1 MKKIFGMRKHRDRDR
16 ELDKRYRDELEEYE
30 DDFYE
35 DDYPD
40 DEDFEDDDFSDEDY
54 RDDEDYADE
63 DYRDEDDYSDD
74 ERLSDERYSDEED
87 IAEDDEEYPEDVD
100 SERDAGDDLDY
111 EDDDRDYAEDDRDY
125 AEDDRDYA
133 EDERDFVDDDHEYVE
148 NGRNH
153 ANDRYSDEE
162 YPEENEYPEDEENYE
177 DENYDSEYP
186 EEGEDYLEDKDNYE
200 DEDYNSDY
208 PEDDE
213 DFEDEDYDREYY
225 DDRYEDEYG
234 NEYPY
239 EDYDRDN
246 RRGAMRKS
254 RRDHRRDDDEESV
267 GAKILAF
274 IGRTSAVERIA
285 AVFALL
291 ILAGGIATASF
302 YATALNGNKQL
313 ESFNDIGLNLTETEM
328 VGKSGL
334 IAVADAEKARAMA
347 AQFVAE
353 EPEEEEEIEVAD
365 DAEDVTIKMTVTSI
379 KSDIKVKFINS
390 ATGKLV
396 ANLPLEIDVVGP
408 DGNTVMYNDHD
419 QDGIIYKKD
428 ITKGEYK
435 VTPRALPSGYENY
448 KLELSSKSV
457 TVKDT
462 VEMKAVDVSNEV
474 KKESQVNVAKEDTQV
489 KTEVESV
496 LKDTVE
502 WVESTKTALGEKGDG
517 SYSFEEVSKDKIPN
531 PGSASMVGTR
541 RWMLAE
547 LKNSRP
553 ALAFLTGNVENK
565 DVSVSPNSIELK
577 VGEHEN
583 ISVKVGGE
591 EVDANLTSDSDC
603 VEIDGKKITAI
614 KAGSATIKVDVS
626 GAETKTIEVKVEE
639 DKISISANQEMTEGE
654 TQVVSIS
661 GTSADVKLESSDNS
675 VVSVSDKTIK
685 AEKAGTATIKATGDN
700 CEPDEVTITVKAK
713 EKEKE
718 NFSVNG
724 NTVNVKV
731 GESASIGASA
741 SSSISYKS
749 QDENIAT
756 VDGSGNVKGV
766 KEGNTKITLT
776 AEGYNDGT
784 VNVKV
789 DLKDMKIE
797 ISSNTVK
804 VGDNAQIK
812 VSEPSKVTFTSEN
825 SDIATVDPNGK
836 VTGVKEG
843 TAKITVK
850 ADGYKDASFD
860 VTVTKADLKTMTVEP
875 SPVKVNVSES
885 VSLKVTGPE
894 AGKATFS
901 SKDSN
906 IAKVETD
913 GKITGV
919 SVGNTIITVKSEGY
933 TDVPVNVEVLA
944 KEGNP
949 VPMAITKINIVEGQ
963 KIKISAKD
971 ANISIRLKSENTGIA
986 SISDN
991 TTIVGAGEGE
1001 VKVIVSADGYA
1012 DNTITVKVY
1021 SKDTVLKD
1029 KDGNEIWVLK
1039 SDGDYYKATYEDYYT
1054 RDRFYIRTAAKNYK
1068 YTGWQTIDGKTYF
1081 FDKNGNYVTGEQ
1093 VIQGAKYSF
1102 GADGVLAKA
1111 PGAMGIDVSK
1121 WNGNIDW
1128 NAVKNSG
1135 VQFVIIR
1142 CGYRGSSAGALIE
1155 DSKFKSNIKGAQAA
1169 GLKVGVY
1176 FFTQAVNEVEA
1187 VEEASMVINLV
1198 KGYTLSFPVY
1208 LDVEGSNG
1216 RGDSISASQRT
1227 ANIKAFCGT
1236 IANAGYKAGVY
1247 ANKTWFTS
1255 MINTSQITNYKI
1267 WLAQYAQAVTYTGSR
1282 YDMWQY
1288 TSKGRVTGISG
1299 NVDMNIC
1306 Y

>member
-54 RDDEDYADE
+54 HDDEDYADE

-74 ERLSDERYSDEED
+74 ERLSNERYSDEED
-87 IAEDDEEYPEDVD
+87 IVEDDEEYPKDVD
-100 SERDAGDDLDY
+100 SERDAGYDFDY
-111 EDDDRDYAEDDRDY
+111 EDDDRDYVEDDRDY

-148 NGRNH
+148 SGRNH
-153 ANDRYSDEE
+153 ADDRYSDEE
-162 YPEENEYPEDEENYE
+162 YPEENEYPEDEENY
-177 DENYDSEYP
+177 DSEYP
-186 EEGEDYLEDKDNYE
+186 EDGEDYPEEDEDYE
-200 DEDYNSDY
+200 DEDYDSN
-208 PEDDE
+208 
-213 DFEDEDYDREYY
+213 REYF

-239 EDYDRDN
+239 DEQHDRGN
-246 RRGAMRKS
+246 RRGAIRKS
-254 RRDHRRDDDEESV
+254 RRDRRRDDDEESV

-274 IGRTSAVERIA
+274 IRKTTVVERIA

-353 EPEEEEEIEVAD
+353 EPEEEEEEIEVAD
-365 DAEDVTIKMTVTSI
+365 DAENVTIKMTVTSI

-396 ANLPLEIDVVGP
+396 ANLPFEIDVDCP
-408 DGNTVMYNDHD
+408 DGTTVTYNDHD

-428 ITKGEYK
+428 ITKGDYK

-448 KLELSSKSV
+448 KLELSAKSV

-496 LKDTVE
+496 LQDTVE
-502 WVESTKTALGEKGDG
+502 WVESTKTPLGVSSDG
-517 SYSFEEVSKDKIPN
+517 TYTYEEISKDKIPN
-531 PGSASMVGTR
+531 PGNASMVGTR
-541 RWMLAE
+541 RWML
-547 LKNSRP
+547 
-553 ALAFLTGNVENK
+553 LTTGSSENNTTIVDGETPTGSEPGEGKTDESGTDTSKEDEEKPK
-565 DVSVSPNSIELK
+565 DEPKEK
-577 VGEHEN
+577 
-583 ISVKVGGE
+583 
-591 EVDANLTSDSDC
+591 
-603 VEIDGKKITAI
+603 
-614 KAGSATIKVDVS
+614 
-626 GAETKTIEVKVEE
+626 
-639 DKISISANQEMTEGE
+639 DKISISVNSTEMTEGD
-654 TQVVSIS
+654 TQEVSIS
-661 GTSADVKLESSDNS
+661 GTSVEVRLESSDS
-675 VVSVSDKTIK
+675 SIVSVSGKSIK
-685 AEKAGTATIKATGDN
+685 AEKAGSATIKATGDN
-700 CEPDEVTITVKAK
+700 CEPAEVTITVKAK

-724 NTVNVKV
+724 NTVTVKV
-731 GESASIGASA
+731 GETTSIGASA

-749 QDENIAT
+749 QDESIAT

-766 KEGNTKITLT
+766 KEGSTKITLT
-776 AEGYNDGT
+776 AEGYNEGT
-784 VNVKV
+784 VNVTVSKA
-789 DLKDMKIE
+789 DLKEMKVE
-797 ISSNTVK
+797 TSNITVK
-804 VGDNAQIK
+804 AGESAQIK
-812 VSEPSKVTFTSEN
+812 VTEPSKVSFSS
-825 SDIATVDPNGK
+825 SDKNIATVGETDGK

-843 TAKITVK
+843 TATITLK
-850 ADGYKDASFD
+850 ADGYKDATVN
-860 VTVTKADLKTMTVEP
+860 VTVSKTDAKTMTVEP
-875 SPVKVNVSES
+875 SSVKVKVSETLQIK
-885 VSLKVTGPE
+885 VSGPE
-894 AGKATFS
+894 AGKVKFVSA
-901 SKDSN
+901 DSN
-906 IAKVETD
+906 VAKVGETD
-913 GKITGV
+913 GKVTGV
-919 SVGNTIITVKSEGY
+919 SVGKTTIKITSEGY
-933 TDVPVNVEVLA
+933 TDVSLNVEVVA

-949 VPMAITKINIVEGQ
+949 VPMSISKINIVEGQ

-971 ANISIRLKSENTGIA
+971 ANISIKLKSENTGIA
-986 SISDN
+986 SIADG
-991 TTIVGAGEGE
+991 TTIVGVGEGE

-1021 SKDTVLKD
+1021 SKNTILKD

-1039 SDGDYYKATYEDYYT
+1039 QDGSYYKATYEDYYT
-1054 RDRFYIRTAAKNYK
+1054 RDKFFVKKQATNYK

-1081 FDKNGNYVTGEQ
+1081 FDKNGNKITGDQ

-1102 GADGVLAKA
+1102 GADGALVQTA
-1111 PGAMGIDVSK
+1111 GGMGIDVSK

-1128 NAVKNSG
+1128 AAVKNSG
-1135 VQFVIIR
+1135 VNFVIIR
-1142 CGYRGSSAGALIE
+1142 CGYRGSSEGALIE
-1155 DSKFKSNIKGAQAA
+1155 DQKFRSNIKGATNA

-1198 KGYTLSFPVY
+1198 KGYNLSYPIY

-1216 RGDSISASQRT
+1216 RGDRISVSQRT

-1236 IANAGYKAGVY
+1236 ISNAGYRAGVY

-1267 WLAQYAQAVTYTGSR
+1267 WLAQYAQAVTYNASR

>member
-87 IAEDDEEYPEDVD
+87 IVENDEEYPEDVD

-125 AEDDRDYA
+125 AED
-133 EDERDFVDDDHEYVE
+133 ERDFVDDDHEYVE
-148 NGRNH
+148 SGRNH

-177 DENYDSEYP
+177 DENYDPEYP
-186 EEGEDYLEDKDNYE
+186 EDGE
-200 DEDYNSDY
+200 DY

-213 DFEDEDYDREYY
+213 DYEDEDYDSDREYY

-254 RRDHRRDDDEESV
+254 RRDRRRDDDEESV

-274 IGRTSAVERIA
+274 IRKTTVVERIA

-496 LKDTVE
+496 IQDTVE
-502 WVESTKTALGEKGDG
+502 WVESTKTPLGVSSDG
-517 SYSFEEVSKDKIPN
+517 TYTYEEISKDKIPN
-531 PGSASMVGTR
+531 PGNASMVGIR
-541 RWMLAE
+541 RWML
-547 LKNSRP
+547 
-553 ALAFLTGNVENK
+553 LTTGSSENNTTIVDGETPTGSEPGEGKTDESGTDTSKEDEEKPK
-565 DVSVSPNSIELK
+565 DEPKEK
-577 VGEHEN
+577 
-583 ISVKVGGE
+583 
-591 EVDANLTSDSDC
+591 
-603 VEIDGKKITAI
+603 
-614 KAGSATIKVDVS
+614 
-626 GAETKTIEVKVEE
+626 
-639 DKISISANQEMTEGE
+639 DKISISVNSTEMTEGD
-654 TQVVSIS
+654 TQEVSIS
-661 GTSADVKLESSDNS
+661 GTSVEVRLESSDS
-675 VVSVSDKTIK
+675 SIVSVSGKSIK
-685 AEKAGTATIKATGDN
+685 AEKAGSATIKATGDN
-700 CEPDEVTITVKAK
+700 CEPAEVTITVKAK
-713 EKEKE
+713 EKGKE

-724 NTVNVKV
+724 NTVTVKV
-731 GESASIGASA
+731 GETTSIGASA

-749 QDENIAT
+749 QDESIAT

-766 KEGNTKITLT
+766 KEGSTKITLT
-776 AEGYNDGT
+776 AEGYNEGT
-784 VNVKV
+784 VNVTVSKA
-789 DLKDMKIE
+789 DLKDMKVE
-797 ISSNTVK
+797 NSNITVK
-804 VGDNAQIK
+804 AGESTQIK
-812 VSEPSKVTFTSEN
+812 VTEPSKVSFSS
-825 SDIATVDPNGK
+825 SDKNIATVGETDGK

-843 TAKITVK
+843 TATITLK
-850 ADGYKDASFD
+850 ADGYKDATVN
-860 VTVTKADLKTMTVEP
+860 VTVSKADAKTMTVEP
-875 SPVKVNVSES
+875 SSVKVKVSDTLQIK
-885 VSLKVTGPE
+885 VSGPE
-894 AGKATFS
+894 AGKVKFVSA
-901 SKDSN
+901 DSN
-906 IAKVETD
+906 IAKVGETD
-913 GKITGV
+913 GKVTGV
-919 SVGNTIITVKSEGY
+919 SVGKTTIKITSEGY
-933 TDVPVNVEVLA
+933 TDVSLNVEVVA

-949 VPMAITKINIVEGQ
+949 VPMSISKINIVEGQ

-971 ANISIRLKSENTGIA
+971 TNISIKLKSENTGIA
-986 SISDN
+986 SISDG
-991 TTIVGAGEGE
+991 TTIVGVGEGE

-1012 DNTITVKVY
+1012 DNTISVKVY
-1021 SKDTVLKD
+1021 SKNTVLKD

-1039 SDGDYYKATYEDYYT
+1039 QDGSYYKATYEDYYT
-1054 RDRFYIRTAAKNYK
+1054 RDKFFVKKQATNYK

-1081 FDKNGNYVTGEQ
+1081 FDKNGNKITGDQ

-1102 GADGVLAKA
+1102 GADGALAQTA
-1111 PGAMGIDVSK
+1111 GGMGIDVSK

-1128 NAVKNSG
+1128 AAVKNSG
-1135 VQFVIIR
+1135 VNFVIIR
-1142 CGYRGSSAGALIE
+1142 CGYRGSSEGALIE
-1155 DSKFKSNIKGAQAA
+1155 DQKFRSNIKGAINA

-1198 KGYTLSFPVY
+1198 KDYNLSYPIY

-1216 RGDSISASQRT
+1216 RGDRISVSQRT

-1236 IANAGYKAGVY
+1236 ISNAGYRAGVY

-1267 WLAQYAQAVTYTGSR
+1267 WLAQYAQAVTYNASR

>member
-35 DDYPD
+35 EDDEYSDDGDYPD

-54 RDDEDYADE
+54 RDDEDYADD
-63 DYRDEDDYSDD
+63 DYRDEEDYPED
-74 ERLSDERYSDEED
+74 ED
-87 IAEDDEEYPEDVD
+87 IADDEEYPEDEDYAEGDERYSDERYPEDEDFAEDSKDYRDDEDEVIEEDDYPEDGEYYEEDEFYEEDEYPEEVD
-100 SERDAGDDLDY
+100 SERDAGDDRDY

-125 AEDDRDYA
+125 AED
-133 EDERDFVDDDHEYVE
+133 
-148 NGRNH
+148 
-153 ANDRYSDEE
+153 EE
-162 YPEENEYPEDEENYE
+162 YPEDEDYPEEDYESENSEDVEEYPEDEENYE

-186 EEGEDYLEDKDNYE
+186 EE
-200 DEDYNSDY
+200 DEDYEEDY
-208 PEDDE
+208 
-213 DFEDEDYDREYY
+213 DYDREYF

-254 RRDHRRDDDEESV
+254 RRDRRRDDDEESV

-334 IAVADAEKARAMA
+334 IAVADAERARAMA

-408 DGNTVMYNDHD
+408 DGNTVTYNDHD

-448 KLELSSKSV
+448 KLEISSKSV

-517 SYSFEEVSKDKIPN
+517 SYSFEEISKDKITDPAQ
-531 PGSASMVGTR
+531 GAMIGTR
-541 RWMLAE
+541 KWMLLAMRSSSNAGDSSTTIGDE
-547 LKNSRP
+547 ETPLDPGTGDSKENNDDSGNGDSKNEEE
-553 ALAFLTGNVENK
+553 TKTENK
-565 DVSVSPNSIELK
+565 KFSVDGKS
-577 VGEHEN
+577 
-583 ISVKVGGE
+583 ISVKVG
-591 EVDANLTSDSDC
+591 
-603 VEIDGKKITAI
+603 
-614 KAGSATIKVDVS
+614 
-626 GAETKTIEVKVEE
+626 AE
-639 DKISISANQEMTEGE
+639 S
-654 TQVVSIS
+654 VSIEAS
-661 GTSADVKLESSDNS
+661 ESSIEYSSNDTSIATVDSSGNVTGVKEGS
-675 VVSVSDKTIK
+675 TTITLKAEGYDDGTVKVSVSAADKKDIK
-685 AEKAGTATIKATGDN
+685 IDSSS
-700 CEPDEVTITVKAK
+700 IT
-713 EKEKE
+713 
-718 NFSVNG
+718 
-724 NTVNVKV
+724 VKV
-731 GESASIGASA
+731 GETASIGASA
-741 SSSISYKS
+741 SSKITYDSK
-749 QDENIAT
+749 DTGVAT
-756 VDGSGNVKGV
+756 VD
-766 KEGNTKITLT
+766 
-776 AEGYNDGT
+776 
-784 VNVKV
+784 
-789 DLKDMKIE
+789 
-797 ISSNTVK
+797 
-804 VGDNAQIK
+804 
-812 VSEPSKVTFTSEN
+812 
-825 SDIATVDPNGK
+825 SDGK

-843 TAKITVK
+843 STEITLK
-850 ADGYKDASFD
+850 ADGYNDGK
-860 VTVTKADLKTMTVEP
+860 VYITVSKADLKKMTVEPASISLKAGEETQIKVTGPESGKVKFESANKDVATVGETDGKVKAVKGGDTEVKITSDGYEDVTIKVSVAKADAKTMTVEP
-875 SPVKVNVSES
+875 ASL
-885 VSLKVTGPE
+885 SLKVTEEATLKVSGPE
-894 AGKATFS
+894 SGKVKFESGNKEVVT
-901 SKDSN
+901 
-906 IAKVETD
+906 VGETD
-913 GKITGV
+913 GKVKAV
-919 SVGNTIITVKSEGY
+919 SVGETTINITSEGY
-933 TDVPVNVEVLA
+933 TGISVKVTVKA
-944 KEGNP
+944 KEGEP
-949 VPMAITKINIVEGQ
+949 VPMSVTKLKLIEG
-963 KIKISAKD
+963 KSVKISAKD
-971 ANISIRLKSENTGIA
+971 TKLSIWLESDNSNIA
-986 SISDN
+986 AISDK
-991 TTIVGAGEGE
+991 TTITGKAAGDTKVR
-1001 VKVIVSADGYA
+1001 VKADGYA
-1012 DNTITVKVY
+1012 ENVIEVKVV
-1021 SKDTVLKD
+1021 SKDTILKD

-1054 RDRFYIRTAAKNYK
+1054 RDRFYIRTAAKSYK

>member
-35 DDYPD
+35 DDDDYSDEDYPD
-40 DEDFEDDDFSDEDY
+40 DEDFEDDEYSDEDY
-54 RDDEDYADE
+54 RDDEDYDFSDE
-63 DYRDEDDYSDD
+63 DYRE
-74 ERLSDERYSDEED
+74 DEED
-87 IAEDDEEYPEDVD
+87 FVEDDRNYSEDDEDFAEDDEDYREDEEENYSEDDEDYSEDKEGFAKDDDYSEEDEFYEEDDYPEDVD
-100 SERDAGDDLDY
+100 SKQDAS
-111 EDDDRDYAEDDRDY
+111 
-125 AEDDRDYA
+125 DDRDYA
-133 EDERDFVDDDHEYVE
+133 EDEEYPEVTFE
-148 NGRNH
+148 E
-153 ANDRYSDEE
+153 EE
-162 YPEENEYPEDEENYE
+162 YPDENSDSRYSADNENFSDDDEDYPED
-177 DENYDSEYP
+177 D
-186 EEGEDYLEDKDNYE
+186 DNYHDGE
-200 DEDYNSDY
+200 EVY

-213 DFEDEDYDREYY
+213 DFEDEDYDDDREYFE
-225 DDRYEDEYG
+225 DRYEDEYG

-239 EDYDRDN
+239 DEEYDRGN
-246 RRGAMRKS
+246 RRGEVRKS
-254 RRDHRRDDDEESV
+254 RRDRRRDDDDESV

-274 IGRTSAVERIA
+274 IGKTTAVERIA

-291 ILAGGIATASF
+291 ILAGGIAIASF

-313 ESFNDIGLNLTETEM
+313 ESFNDIGLSLAETEM
-328 VGKSGL
+328 VGQSGL
-334 IAVADAEKARAMA
+334 IAVADAERARAMA
-347 AQFVAE
+347 AQFVVE
-353 EPEEEEEIEVAD
+353 EPEEEEEEIEVAD

-408 DGNTVMYNDHD
+408 DGNTVTYNDHD

-428 ITKGEYK
+428 ITKGDYK

-474 KKESQVNVAKEDTQV
+474 KKESQVNVAKEDTKV
-489 KTEVESV
+489 KTEIESV
-496 LKDTVE
+496 LQDTVE
-502 WVESTKTALGEKGDG
+502 WVESTKTSLGEKGDG
-517 SYSFEEVSKDKIPN
+517 SYSFEEISKDKITDPAQ
-531 PGSASMVGTR
+531 GAMVGTR
-541 RWMLAE
+541 KWMLLAMRSSSNTGDSTTTTIPDE
-547 LKNSRP
+547 NTPLDPGNGSSDENNDDSGNDNS
-553 ALAFLTGNVENK
+553 NN
-565 DVSVSPNSIELK
+565 
-577 VGEHEN
+577 GE
-583 ISVKVGGE
+583 
-591 EVDANLTSDSDC
+591 DAPK
-603 VEIDGKKITAI
+603 EK
-614 KAGSATIKVDVS
+614 
-626 GAETKTIEVKVEE
+626 
-639 DKISISANQEMTEGE
+639 DKISISVSNTEMTEGDSQE
-654 TQVVSIS
+654 VSIS
-661 GTSADVKLESSDNS
+661 GTSEKVELSSSDTS
-675 VVSVSDKTIK
+675 VVSVSGTTIK
-685 AEKAGTATIKATGDN
+685 AEKEGNATITASGNN
-700 CEPDEVTITVKAK
+700 CESAELKITVKAK

-724 NTVNVKV
+724 NTITVKV
-731 GESASIGASA
+731 DATVSINASA
-741 SSSISYKS
+741 SSKITYESK
-749 QDENIAT
+749 DTGIAT
-756 VDGSGNVKGV
+756 VD
-766 KEGNTKITLT
+766 
-776 AEGYNDGT
+776 
-784 VNVKV
+784 
-789 DLKDMKIE
+789 
-797 ISSNTVK
+797 
-804 VGDNAQIK
+804 
-812 VSEPSKVTFTSEN
+812 
-825 SDIATVDPNGK
+825 SDGK

-843 TAKITVK
+843 STEIILK
-850 ADGYKDASFD
+850 ADGYNDGK
-860 VTVTKADLKTMTVEP
+860 VYITVSKADLKKMTVEPTAVSLKVGEETQIKVTGPDSGKVKFESSDKNIATVGETDGKVKAVADGNTTVKITSDGYEPITINVSVAKAEAKTMTVEP
-875 SPVKVNVSES
+875 ASVTVKVTEEVT
-885 VSLKVTGPE
+885 LKVSGPE
-894 AGKATFS
+894 SGKVKFESANKEVAT
-901 SKDSN
+901 
-906 IAKVETD
+906 VGETD
-913 GKITGV
+913 GKIKGV
-919 SVGNTIITVKSEGY
+919 TVGETTIKITSDGYADISVKVTVK
-933 TDVPVNVEVLA
+933 A
-944 KEGNP
+944 KEGEP
-949 VPMAITKINIVEGQ
+949 VPMSVNKLKLIEG
-963 KIKISAKD
+963 KSVKISAKD
-971 ANISIRLKSENTGIA
+971 TKLSIWLESDNSNIA
-986 SISDN
+986 AISDK
-991 TTIVGAGEGE
+991 TTITGKAAGETT
-1001 VKVIVSADGYA
+1001 VKVKADGYA
-1012 DNTITVKVY
+1012 DNTITVKVV
-1021 SKDTVLKD
+1021 SKDTILTD

-1054 RDRFYIRTAAKNYK
+1054 RDKFFIRTTAKSYK

-1111 PGAMGIDVSK
+1111 PGTMGIDVSK

-1135 VQFVIIR
+1135 VNFVIIR
-1142 CGYRGSSAGALIE
+1142 CGYRGSSEGALIE
-1155 DSKFKSNIKGAQAA
+1155 DQKFRSNIKGAQAA

-1198 KGYTLSFPVY
+1198 KGYTLSYPVY

-1216 RGDSISASQRT
+1216 RGDRISASQRT

-1247 ANKTWFTS
+1247 ANKTWLTS

>member
-1 MKKIFGMRKHRDRDR
+1 MKKFFGMRKHRDRDR

-35 DDYPD
+35 EDDEYSDEDYPD
-40 DEDFEDDDFSDEDY
+40 DGDFDDDDFSDEDY
-54 RDDEDYADE
+54 RDDDDYADE

-87 IAEDDEEYPEDVD
+87 IAEDDEEYPEDEEFAEDSKDYRDDESEVIEDDDYPEDGEYSEEDEFYEEDECPEDVD
-100 SERDAGDDLDY
+100 SERNAGDDLDY
-111 EDDDRDYAEDDRDY
+111 ED
-125 AEDDRDYA
+125 DDRDYA

-153 ANDRYSDEE
+153 ANDRYSDE
-162 YPEENEYPEDEENYE
+162 
-177 DENYDSEYP
+177 NYDSEYP
-186 EEGEDYLEDKDNYE
+186 EDSEDYPD
-200 DEDYNSDY
+200 
-208 PEDDE
+208 DDE
-213 DFEDEDYDREYY
+213 DFEDDDEDYDREYY

-239 EDYDRDN
+239 DEQHDRGN

-254 RRDHRRDDDEESV
+254 RRDRRRDDDEESV

-302 YATALNGNKQL
+302 YATALNGSKQL

-396 ANLPLEIDVVGP
+396 ANLPFEIDVACP
-408 DGNTVMYNDHD
+408 DGTTVTYNDHD

-428 ITKGEYK
+428 ITKGDYK

-448 KLELSSKSV
+448 KLELTAKSV

-496 LKDTVE
+496 LQDTVE
-502 WVESTKTALGEKGDG
+502 WVESTKTPLGVSSDG
-517 SYSFEEVSKDKIPN
+517 TYTYEEISKDKIPN
-531 PGSASMVGTR
+531 PGNASMVGTR
-541 RWMLAE
+541 RWML
-547 LKNSRP
+547 
-553 ALAFLTGNVENK
+553 LTTGAGEGNTNIDDEETPTG
-565 DVSVSPNSIELK
+565 SEP
-577 VGEHEN
+577 GEGKTDE
-583 ISVKVGGE
+583 SGTDTSKEDE
-591 EVDANLTSDSDC
+591 E
-603 VEIDGKKITAI
+603 KPK
-614 KAGSATIKVDVS
+614 
-626 GAETKTIEVKVEE
+626 EE
-639 DKISISANQEMTEGE
+639 PKEKDKISISVNNTEMTEGE
-654 TQVVSIS
+654 TQEVSIS
-661 GTSADVKLESSDNS
+661 GTSVEVKLESSDS
-675 VVSVSDKTIK
+675 SIVSVSGKSIK
-685 AEKAGTATIKATGDN
+685 AEKAGSATIKATGDN
-700 CEPDEVTITVKAK
+700 CEPAEVTISVKAK

-724 NTVNVKV
+724 NTVTVKV
-731 GESASIGASA
+731 GETASIGASA

-749 QDENIAT
+749 QDESIAT
-756 VDGSGNVKGV
+756 VDGSGTVKGV
-766 KEGNTKITLT
+766 KEGSTKITLT
-776 AEGYNDGT
+776 AEGYNEGT
-784 VNVKV
+784 VNVTVSKA
-789 DLKDMKIE
+789 DLKDMKVE
-797 ISSNTVK
+797 TSNIPVK
-804 VGDNAQIK
+804 VGESAQIK
-812 VSEPSKVTFTSEN
+812 VTEPSKVSFSS
-825 SDIATVDPNGK
+825 SDKNIVTVGETDGK

-843 TAKITVK
+843 TATITLK
-850 ADGYKDASFD
+850 ADGYKDATVN
-860 VTVTKADLKTMTVEP
+860 VTVSKTDAKTMTVEP
-875 SPVKVNVSES
+875 SSVKVKVSET
-885 VSLKVTGPE
+885 LQIKVTGPE
-894 AGKATFS
+894 AGKVKFVST
-901 SKDSN
+901 DSN
-906 IAKVETD
+906 IAKVGETD
-913 GKITGV
+913 GKVTGV
-919 SVGNTIITVKSEGY
+919 SAGNTTIKITSEGY
-933 TDVPVNVEVLA
+933 TDVSLNVEVVA

-949 VPMAITKINIVEGQ
+949 VPMSISKINIVEGQ

-971 ANISIRLKSENTGIA
+971 ANISIKLKSENTGIA
-986 SISDN
+986 SIADG

-1021 SKDTVLKD
+1021 SKNTVLKD

-1039 SDGDYYKATYEDYYT
+1039 QDGSYYKATYEDYYT
-1054 RDRFYIRTAAKNYK
+1054 RDKFFVKKQATNYK

-1081 FDKNGNYVTGEQ
+1081 FDKNGNKITGDQ

-1102 GADGVLAKA
+1102 GADGALAQTA
-1111 PGAMGIDVSK
+1111 GGMGIDVSK

-1128 NAVKNSG
+1128 AAVKNSG
-1135 VQFVIIR
+1135 VNFVIIR
-1142 CGYRGSSAGALIE
+1142 CGYRGSSEGALIE
-1155 DSKFKSNIKGAQAA
+1155 DQKFRSNIKGATNA

-1198 KGYTLSFPVY
+1198 NGYNLSYPIY

-1216 RGDSISASQRT
+1216 RGDRISVSQRT

-1236 IANAGYKAGVY
+1236 ISNAGYRAGVY

-1267 WLAQYAQAVTYTGSR
+1267 WLAQYAQAVTYNASR

>member
-1 MKKIFGMRKHRDRDR
+1 MKKFFGMRKHRDRDR

-35 DDYPD
+35 EDDEYSDEDYSD

-54 RDDEDYADE
+54 PEDGEYSEDEEFYEEGDFPENVDSKQGSGNDHDYAE
-63 DYRDEDDYSDD
+63 S
-74 ERLSDERYSDEED
+74 
-87 IAEDDEEYPEDVD
+87 
-100 SERDAGDDLDY
+100 
-111 EDDDRDYAEDDRDY
+111 DRDYVEDDRDY
-125 AEDDRDYA
+125 AEDDFDNAEDDLNNSDEGNDPEYPDEDYA
-133 EDERDFVDDDHEYVE
+133 ED
-148 NGRNH
+148 
-153 ANDRYSDEE
+153 DED
-162 YPEENEYPEDEENYE
+162 Y
-177 DENYDSEYP
+177 
-186 EEGEDYLEDKDNYE
+186 EGEDYAEDN
-200 DEDYNSDY
+200 EDYEGEDY

-213 DFEDEDYDREYY
+213 DFEDEDEDYDREYY

-239 EDYDRDN
+239 EDYDRGN
-246 RRGAMRKS
+246 SRGAMRKS
-254 RRDHRRDDDEESV
+254 RRDRRRDDDEESV

-274 IGRTSAVERIA
+274 IGKTTVVERIA

-291 ILAGGIATASF
+291 ILAGGIAVASF

-502 WVESTKTALGEKGDG
+502 WVESTKTPLGEKGDG

-541 RWMLAE
+541 RWML
-547 LKNSRP
+547 
-553 ALAFLTGNVENK
+553 LTTGAG
-565 DVSVSPNSIELK
+565 DGSTTIAD
-577 VGEHEN
+577 GETPTGSEP
-583 ISVKVGGE
+583 GE
-591 EVDANLTSDSDC
+591 GKTDESGTDTSKED
-603 VEIDGKKITAI
+603 
-614 KAGSATIKVDVS
+614 
-626 GAETKTIEVKVEE
+626 EE
-639 DKISISANQEMTEGE
+639 KPKEEPKEKDKISISVNNTEMTEGE

-685 AEKAGTATIKATGDN
+685 AEKAGSATIKATGEN
-700 CEPDEVTITVKAK
+700 CEPAEVTITVKAK

-724 NTVNVKV
+724 TTVTVKV
-731 GESASIGASA
+731 GDTASIGASA
-741 SSSISYKS
+741 SSTISYKS
-749 QDENIAT
+749 QDESIAT
-756 VDGSGNVKGV
+756 VDGNGNVKGV
-766 KEGNTKITLT
+766 KEGSTKITLT
-776 AEGYNDGT
+776 AEGYNEGT
-784 VNVKV
+784 VNVTVSKA
-789 DLKDMKIE
+789 DLKDMKVE
-797 ISSNTVK
+797 TSNITVK
-804 VGDNAQIK
+804 AGESAQIK
-812 VSEPSKVTFTSEN
+812 VTEPSKVSFSS
-825 SDIATVDPNGK
+825 SDKNIATVGETDGK

-843 TAKITVK
+843 TATITLK
-850 ADGYKDASFD
+850 ADGYKDATVN
-860 VTVTKADLKTMTVEP
+860 VTVSKADAKTMTIEP
-875 SPVKVNVSES
+875 SSVKVKVSETTQIK
-885 VSLKVTGPE
+885 VSGPE
-894 AGKATFS
+894 AGKVKFVSA
-901 SKDSN
+901 DSN
-906 IAKVETD
+906 IAKVGETD
-913 GKITGV
+913 GKVTGV
-919 SVGNTIITVKSEGY
+919 SVGKTAIKITSEGY
-933 TDVPVNVEVLA
+933 ADVSLNVEVLA

-1054 RDRFYIRTAAKNYK
+1054 RDRFYIRTAAKSYK

>member
-1 MKKIFGMRKHRDRDR
+1 MKKFFGMRKHRDRDR

-35 DDYPD
+35 EDDEYSDEDYPEDGDYSD
-40 DEDFEDDDFSDEDY
+40 DEDFEDDEFSD
-54 RDDEDYADE
+54 DD
-63 DYRDEDDYSDD
+63 
-74 ERLSDERYSDEED
+74 
-87 IAEDDEEYPEDVD
+87 YPEDGEY
-100 SERDAGDDLDY
+100 S
-111 EDDDRDYAEDDRDY
+111 EDDDFDNAEDELKNFDEGNNPEYPDEDYAEDDEDY
-125 AEDDRDYA
+125 
-133 EDERDFVDDDHEYVE
+133 
-148 NGRNH
+148 
-153 ANDRYSDEE
+153 
-162 YPEENEYPEDEENYE
+162 
-177 DENYDSEYP
+177 
-186 EEGEDYLEDKDNYE
+186 EGEDYPEDKDNYE

-239 EDYDRDN
+239 EDYDRGN
-246 RRGAMRKS
+246 SRGAMRKS
-254 RRDHRRDDDEESV
+254 RRDRRRDDEEESV

-274 IGRTSAVERIA
+274 IGKTTVVERIA

-353 EPEEEEEIEVAD
+353 EPEEEEEEIEVAD
-365 DAEDVTIKMTVTSI
+365 DAENVTIKMTVTSI

-435 VTPRALPSGYENY
+435 VTPRALPAGYENY

-541 RWMLAE
+541 RWML
-547 LKNSRP
+547 
-553 ALAFLTGNVENK
+553 LTTGAGDGSTTIV
-565 DVSVSPNSIELK
+565 D
-577 VGEHEN
+577 GETPTGSEP
-583 ISVKVGGE
+583 GE
-591 EVDANLTSDSDC
+591 GKTDESGTDTSKED
-603 VEIDGKKITAI
+603 
-614 KAGSATIKVDVS
+614 
-626 GAETKTIEVKVEE
+626 EE
-639 DKISISANQEMTEGE
+639 KPKEEPKEKDKISISVNNTEMTEGE

-685 AEKAGTATIKATGDN
+685 AEKAGSATIKATGEN
-700 CEPDEVTITVKAK
+700 CEPAEVTITVKAK

-724 NTVNVKV
+724 NTVTVKV
-731 GESASIGASA
+731 GETTSIGASA

-749 QDENIAT
+749 QDESIAT
-756 VDGSGNVKGV
+756 VDGNGNVKGV
-766 KEGNTKITLT
+766 KEGSTKITLT
-776 AEGYNDGT
+776 AEGYNEGT
-784 VNVKV
+784 VNVTVSKA
-789 DLKDMKIE
+789 DLKDMKVE
-797 ISSNTVK
+797 TSNITVK
-804 VGDNAQIK
+804 AGESTQIK
-812 VSEPSKVTFTSEN
+812 ITEPSKVSFSS
-825 SDIATVDPNGK
+825 SDKNIATVGETDGK

-843 TAKITVK
+843 TAIITLK
-850 ADGYKDASFD
+850 ADGYKDTTVN
-860 VTVTKADLKTMTVEP
+860 VTVSKADAKTMTIEP
-875 SPVKVNVSES
+875 SSVKVEVSETLQIK
-885 VSLKVTGPE
+885 VSGPE
-894 AGKATFS
+894 AGKVKFVSA
-901 SKDSN
+901 DSN
-906 IAKVETD
+906 IAKVGETD
-913 GKITGV
+913 GKVTGV
-919 SVGNTIITVKSEGY
+919 SVGKTAIKITSEGY
-933 TDVPVNVEVLA
+933 ADVSLNVEVVA

-949 VPMAITKINIVEGQ
+949 VPMSISKINIVEGQ

-971 ANISIRLKSENTGIA
+971 ANISIKLKSENTGIA

-1054 RDRFYIRTAAKNYK
+1054 RDRFYIRTAAKSYK

>member
-87 IAEDDEEYPEDVD
+87 IVEDDEEYPEDVD
-100 SERDAGDDLDY
+100 SEHDAGDDLDY

-133 EDERDFVDDDHEYVE
+133 EDERDFVGDDHEHVE

-162 YPEENEYPEDEENYE
+162 YPEDEDYPEENEYPEDEENYK

-186 EEGEDYLEDKDNYE
+186 EEGEDYPEDKDNYE

-254 RRDHRRDDDEESV
+254 RRDLRRDDDEESV

-274 IGRTSAVERIA
+274 IGKTTVVERIA

-396 ANLPLEIDVVGP
+396 ANLPFEIDVACP
-408 DGNTVMYNDHD
+408 DGTTVTYNDHD

-428 ITKGEYK
+428 ITKGDYK

-448 KLELSSKSV
+448 KLELSAKSV

-496 LKDTVE
+496 LQDTVE
-502 WVESTKTALGEKGDG
+502 WVESTKTPLGVSSDG
-517 SYSFEEVSKDKIPN
+517 TYTYEEISKDKIPN
-531 PGSASMVGTR
+531 PGNASMVGTR
-541 RWMLAE
+541 RWML
-547 LKNSRP
+547 
-553 ALAFLTGNVENK
+553 LTTGSSENNTTIVDGETPTGSEPGEGKTDESGTDTSKEDEEKPK
-565 DVSVSPNSIELK
+565 DEPKEK
-577 VGEHEN
+577 
-583 ISVKVGGE
+583 
-591 EVDANLTSDSDC
+591 
-603 VEIDGKKITAI
+603 
-614 KAGSATIKVDVS
+614 
-626 GAETKTIEVKVEE
+626 
-639 DKISISANQEMTEGE
+639 DKISISVNTKEMTEGE
-654 TQVVSIS
+654 TQEVSIS

-685 AEKAGTATIKATGDN
+685 AEKAGSATIKATGEN
-700 CEPDEVTITVKAK
+700 CEPAEVTITVKAK

-724 NTVNVKV
+724 NTVTVKV
-731 GESASIGASA
+731 GETTSIGASA

-749 QDENIAT
+749 QDESIVT

-766 KEGNTKITLT
+766 KEGSTKITLT
-776 AEGYNDGT
+776 AEGYNEGT
-784 VNVKV
+784 VNVTVSKA
-789 DLKDMKIE
+789 DLKDMKVE
-797 ISSNTVK
+797 NSNITVK
-804 VGDNAQIK
+804 AGESTQIK
-812 VSEPSKVTFTSEN
+812 VTEPSKVSFSS
-825 SDIATVDPNGK
+825 SDKNIVTVGETDGK

-843 TAKITVK
+843 TANITLK
-850 ADGYKDASFD
+850 ADGYKDTTVN
-860 VTVTKADLKTMTVEP
+860 VTVSKADAKTMTVEP
-875 SPVKVNVSES
+875 SSVKVKVSDTLQIK
-885 VSLKVTGPE
+885 VSGPE
-894 AGKATFS
+894 AGKVKFVSA
-901 SKDSN
+901 DSN
-906 IAKVETD
+906 IAKVGETD
-913 GKITGV
+913 GKVTGV
-919 SVGNTIITVKSEGY
+919 SVGKTTIKITSEGY
-933 TDVPVNVEVLA
+933 TDVSLNVEVVA

-949 VPMAITKINIVEGQ
+949 VPMSISKINIVEGQ

-971 ANISIRLKSENTGIA
+971 ANISIKLKSENTGIA
-986 SISDN
+986 SIADG
-991 TTIVGAGEGE
+991 TTIVGVGEGE

-1021 SKDTVLKD
+1021 SKNTILKD

-1039 SDGDYYKATYEDYYT
+1039 QDGSYYKATYEDYYT
-1054 RDRFYIRTAAKNYK
+1054 RDKFFVKKQATNYK

-1081 FDKNGNYVTGEQ
+1081 FDKNGNKITGDQ

-1102 GADGVLAKA
+1102 GADGALAQTA
-1111 PGAMGIDVSK
+1111 GGMGIDVSK

-1128 NAVKNSG
+1128 AAVKNSG
-1135 VQFVIIR
+1135 VNFVIIR
-1142 CGYRGSSAGALIE
+1142 CGYRGSSEGALIE
-1155 DSKFKSNIKGAQAA
+1155 DQKFRSNIKGATNA

-1198 KGYTLSFPVY
+1198 KDYNLSYPIY

-1216 RGDSISASQRT
+1216 RGDRISVSQRT

-1236 IANAGYKAGVY
+1236 ISNAGYRAGVY

-1267 WLAQYAQAVTYTGSR
+1267 WLAQYAQAVTYNASR